1 MHLRKIIWLLSL
13 LSLAA
18 PARAQVEYLSLDKQ
32 TLTLPTRSFY
42 IEQVLDG
49 RTDRA
54 GIGQVR
60 PGVLVSGVAR
70 PADLSPNLVAG
81 LTRFVQA
88 QLPARPTDHP
98 ALLLVRELRVGELL
112 TAGNPTTSPAG
123 LTTGTGGGITRQAR
137 VTLTLYLHA
146 ADGYHLVQTAS
157 DTVRPSGLLPITPS
171 HERNLAKGI
180 QHCLTEWA
188 APDWAAAQARPA
200 QPLATLEQMGRVTGG
215 LAYAILTIRP
225 GPGYYA
231 TFLDFRN
238 NYLVPTPGLRVKL
251 RPRTTAGWET
261 LPELTPLVEAAGQP
275 SRGLPACWGFS
286 DGQALYMLHQGRYVQ
301 LGRRGSS
308 FEFAGL
314 PAGSRPEL
322 GAGNLLGAAL
332 ASHRPVAYTLD
343 LLTGRATQFVDAG
356 RPATRLD
363 TARIYV
369 YRGNVPGPALPVFLN
384 DQPLG
389 ELATNQVLS
398 FAWTDPA
405 REPRLRLGAA
415 PAPDLAFLPD
425 FRQAIYVRV
434 LRKAPDPTKA
444 PLELVPARVGEFDLK
459 QLRLRA
465 RH

>member
-1 MHLRKIIWLLSL
+1 
-13 LSLAA
+13 
-18 PARAQVEYLSLDKQ
+18 
-32 TLTLPTRSFY
+32 
-42 IEQVLDG
+42 
-49 RTDRA
+49 
-54 GIGQVR
+54 
-60 PGVLVSGVAR
+60 
-70 PADLSPNLVAG
+70 
-81 LTRFVQA
+81 
-88 QLPARPTDHP
+88 
-98 ALLLVRELRVGELL
+98 VGELL
-112 TAGNPTTSPAG
+112 AAGSRTTGPAG
-123 LTTGTGGGITRQAR
+123 LTTGAGGGIIRQAR
-137 VTLTLYLHA
+137 VTLALYLHA
-146 ADGYHLVQTAS
+146 ADGYHLVQTAT
-157 DTVRPSGLLPITPS
+157 DTVRPSGLVNALPGSDLVSGVLLS
-171 HERNLAKGI
+171 HERNLAKAL
-180 QHCLTEWA
+180 QHCFTEWA
-188 APDWAAAQARPA
+188 APDWAAAQTRPA
-200 QPLATLEQMGRVTGG
+200 QPLAALEQVGRVAGG
-215 LAYAILTIRP
+215 AAYAILTAAP
-225 GPGYYA
+225 APGYYA

-238 NYLVPTPGLRVKL
+238 NNLVPTPGLRVQL
-251 RPRTTAGWET
+251 RPRTAAGWET
-261 LPELTPLVEAAGQP
+261 LPELTPLVAAAGQP
-275 SRGLPACWGFS
+275 SQGLPACWGFS

-301 LGRRGSS
+301 LGRRGGS

-322 GAGNLLGAAL
+322 GTGNLLGAAL

-389 ELATNQVLS
+389 ELAPNQVLS

-405 REPRLRLGAA
+405 REPRLRLGDA

-434 LRKAPDPTKA
+434 LRKAPAPTKA
-444 PLELVPARVGEFDLK
+444 PLELVPARVGEFDIK